1 MSKNSLW
8 ADLDDDIKLDQEEFN
23 ELFVESSDIQKK
35 HTLQKNAVENT
46 SSTPLAGARP
56 GPAGGPKANSKIK
69 INLIDAKRGQNAGI
83 SLARIKLTFA
93 EVRDRIS
100 LMSDEMFSTDQLRS
114 LLEYLPTSEESSLIA
129 AYKGDLDRLGTAEK
143 YMKVMEGFVS
153 AAKHIEVM
161 IYKQQFHSRLSE
173 CEKTLRVIGNA
184 CDDVKGCLGLKK
196 IMKTILKVG
205 NQMNDGED
213 HMGFTLDSLLK
224 LQSAKAFDKKT
235 SILLY
240 VIRLIHRNEKS
251 YLLFPDELSSCAEA
265 SRLTLDSAHQEE
277 VALKRGLDA
286 SLKVIAAN
294 QLENHDRIAT
304 PSAVIMA
311 NFLIGARAGLEALN
325 FKIKQVHDKFS
336 DVLIYFGEEASMH
349 CQDFFSTLSSF
360 VQEFKGVRDNF
371 ERTHRSDQLK
381 VEREKDRKDKDLLK
395 GKVSFYF
402 V

>member
-8 ADLDDDIKLDQEEFN
+8 ADVDDDIKLDQEEFN

-35 HTLQKNAVENT
+35 NILQKSSLENT
-46 SSTPLAGARP
+46 SSAPSAGA
-56 GPAGGPKANSKIK
+56 GPAGGPKANNKIK

-114 LLEYLPTSEESSLIA
+114 LLEYLPTIEESSLIA

-143 YMKVMEGFVS
+143 YMKVMEGFES

-173 CEKTLRVIGNA
+173 CEKTLIVIGNA

-265 SRLTLDSAHQEE
+265 SRLTLDSANQEE

-294 QLENHDRIAT
+294 QLENHERIAT

-325 FKIKQVHDKFS
+325 FKIKQVRDKFS
-336 DVLIYFGEEASMH
+336 DVLIYFGEEASMP
-349 CQDFFSTLSSF
+349 CQDFFYTLTSF

-381 VEREKDRKDKDLLK
+381 VEREKDRKDKELLK
-395 GKVSFYF
+395 GKV
-402 V
+402 